1 MILHCVLAALFPT
14 VHFTENHETIQL
26 QLQQGQLLD
35 VHALGSEFVLHQGTQ
50 NVCLSSRCVDCNCEG
65 INYCQKQLVSE

>member
-1 MILHCVLAALFPT
+1 MFSLESTLHDHSNKCMTLHCVLAALFPV

-35 VHALGSEFVLHQGTQ
+35 VHALGSDFVLHQGLF
-50 NVCLSSRCVDCNCEG
+50 VIPLC
-65 INYCQKQLVSE
+65 

>member
-1 MILHCVLAALFPT
+1 MTLHCVLAAFFPM

-35 VHALGSEFVLHQGTQ
+35 VHALGSDFVLHQGTQ
-50 NVCLSSRCVDCNCEG
+50 IVCLSSHCVDCNYEG
-65 INYCQKQLVSE
+65 INYHQTQLVSE

>member
-1 MILHCVLAALFPT
+1 MHYVLAALFPM

-35 VHALGSEFVLHQGTQ
+35 VHALGSDFVLHQGTQ
-50 NVCLSSRCVDCNCEG
+50 NVCLSSIVLIAIVKELITVKHN
-65 INYCQKQLVSE
+65 